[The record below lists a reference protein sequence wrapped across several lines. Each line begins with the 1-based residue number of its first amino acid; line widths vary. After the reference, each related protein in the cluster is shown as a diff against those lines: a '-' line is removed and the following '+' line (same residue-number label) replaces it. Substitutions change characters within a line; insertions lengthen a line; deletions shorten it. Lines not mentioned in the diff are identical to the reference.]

1 MCRNLPQILFHFR
14 TPLLFQ
20 RKGLLSEKVVA
31 DGDRTA
37 IGIDA
42 AVGAVDKVLED
53 GHARIAYLLHPR
65 PYDELRMEPALAV
78 VVGVYRYEDQALRVG
93 VDGLAEHFFVEF
105 HLSDVEIVLQIH
117 VVDMAEAVRVGEP
130 YLYIAFDVFAHRL
143 IL

>member
-1 MCRNLPQILFHFR
+1 
-14 TPLLFQ
+14 
-20 RKGLLSEKVVA
+20 
-31 DGDRTA
+31 
-37 IGIDA
+37 
-42 AVGAVDKVLED
+42 
-53 GHARIAYLLHPR
+53 
-65 PYDELRMEPALAV
+65 MEPALAV
-78 VVGVYRYEDQALRVG
+78 VVGVYRYKYQALRVG